1 MLSIIKILPIAT
13 LILAIILIVMCVI
26 IHVLITKENARWR
39 DYKFSNIIVE
49 AFEMYDKG
57 ILSADKDKDIEH
69 IKQEYNEQYQA
80 YNDHKYLKDEFD
92 KLMVKSGLFSFLS
105 LLLSSLCYMISS
117 VL

>member
-1 MLSIIKILPIAT
+1 MLSIVKILPIAT
-13 LILAIILIVMCVI
+13 LILAMILIVMCVN

-57 ILSADKDKDIEH
+57 LLSSDKDIER

-80 YNDHKYLKDEFD
+80 YNDHKYLKDELS
-92 KLMVKSGLFSFLS
+92 KMMVKSGLFSFLS
-105 LLLSSLCYMISS
+105 LLLSGQCYMISS

>member
-13 LILAIILIVMCVI
+13 LILAMILIIMCVV
-26 IHVLITKENARWR
+26 IHVLITRENVRWR
-39 DYKFSNIIVE
+39 NYKFSNIIVE
-49 AFEMYDKG
+49 SFEMYDKG
-57 ILSADKDKDIEH
+57 LLSSDKDIER

-80 YNDHKYLKDEFD
+80 YNDHKYLKDEFS

-105 LLLSSLCYMISS
+105 LLLSGQCYIISS

>member
-13 LILAIILIVMCVI
+13 LILAMILIIMCVI
-26 IHVLITKENARWR
+26 IHVLITRENARWR

-49 AFEMYDKG
+49 SFEMYDKG
-57 ILSADKDKDIEH
+57 LLSADKDKDIEH

-80 YNDHKYLKDEFD
+80 YNDHKYLKDEFS

-105 LLLSSLCYMISS
+105 LLLSGLCYMISS